1 MHPFVSMT
9 IRFSF
14 TGAVPV
20 TRNGMPLFLE
30 KTSFFSLYRTLMVS
44 RIQRKTEKEV
54 IFSRLESSLKF
65 LHYAQKLQSMIRCFF
80 QSFHLLFGMSR
91 ESFHKPAKL
100 LPGYWF
106 KLIFVAWPLELTV
119 FKPFIQKKKSIALP
133 QESFD
138 AVTLSSAEYVQRRC
152 KRIHMEMFLYKC
164 CEAIYG
170 FTHVGISTCNIYL
183 VSYGDVT

>member
-20 TRNGMPLFLE
+20 TRNRMPLFLE

-91 ESFHKPAKL
+91 ESFHKKDKGYRLRSRL
-100 LPGYWF
+100 LPDRNVWY
-106 KLIFVAWPLELTV
+106 
-119 FKPFIQKKKSIALP
+119 LP
-133 QESFD
+133 DGQSRNAD
-138 AVTLSSAEYVQRRC
+138 QYIR
-152 KRIHMEMFLYKC
+152 
-164 CEAIYG
+164 
-170 FTHVGISTCNIYL
+170 
-183 VSYGDVT
+183 

>member
-30 KTSFFSLYRTLMVS
+30 KTSFVSLYRTLMVS

-65 LHYAQKLQSMIRCFF
+65 LHYAQKLQSIIRCFF

-100 LPGYWF
+100 LLCNRTDFRFCP
-106 KLIFVAWPLELTV
+106 WPLKLT
-119 FKPFIQKKKSIALP
+119 
-133 QESFD
+133 
-138 AVTLSSAEYVQRRC
+138 
-152 KRIHMEMFLYKC
+152 
-164 CEAIYG
+164 G
-170 FTHVGISTCNIYL
+170 F
-183 VSYGDVT
+183 